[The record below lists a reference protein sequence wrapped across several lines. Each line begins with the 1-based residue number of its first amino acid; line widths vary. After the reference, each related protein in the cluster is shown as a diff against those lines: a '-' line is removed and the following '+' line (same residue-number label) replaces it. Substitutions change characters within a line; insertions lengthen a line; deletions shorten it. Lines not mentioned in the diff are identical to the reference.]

1 MINVSWRSLTSAL
14 LCSQRR
20 MWFIGTK
27 REPRGHALVRRAYS
41 VWFVHPKW
49 WPSTADCGTTKP
61 PPPEPTSGEAL
72 AVGARGAHL
81 PGRGLPPSDARTLWG
96 DGCLGVS
103 VHDVEEAEQ
112 SGYGD
117 ADYLTVGTL
126 FSTPSHPDRTGRGAG
141 LIAEVGGV
149 AGGRPLLGIGG
160 VSVRRVSE
168 VMEAGA
174 HGVAVIGGVWGA
186 GESTPE
192 QVSRRVRDF
201 LEALPDA

>member
-1 MINVSWRSLTSAL
+1 MAL
-14 LCSQRR
+14 QLRAPGMGGRDLFDLASRCSVDARR
-20 MWFIGTK
+20 TGTWLLISD
-27 REPRGHALVRRAYS
+27 RLDV
-41 VWFVHPKW
+41 
-49 WPSTADCGTTKP
+49 
-61 PPPEPTSGEAL
+61 AL

-81 PGRGLPPSDARTLWG
+81 PGRGLPPSDARTLWS

-103 VHDVEEAEQ
+103 VHDVAEVEQ

-126 FSTPSHPDRTGRGAG
+126 FSTPSHPDRIGRGAG
-141 LIAEVGGV
+141 LIAEVGAV

-168 VMEAGA
+168 VMEVDA
-174 HGVAVIGGVWGA
+174 HGVAVIGGVWGS

-192 QVSRRVRDF
+192 EVSRRVRDF
-201 LEALPDA
+201 LEALPGA